1 VASIHPFRLPCPAF
15 SAYSLK
21 TGAPEN
27 IGLMILVFLSNAK
40 RQEYSMFCPQCGAN
54 QSDELKFCKL
64 CGANLYAVRQAV
76 ATRETGEKF
85 DWSKTWVAEMLLS
98 EAERKRRKE
107 DPHGGNASTH
117 EIQRSREIKAG
128 VITASIGIGLATFL
142 YVFMQG
148 IILSGDVAPDAVE
161 ILRRLWVVG
170 VIPFSIGIAL
180 VFNGLVV
187 SRRLVRAANQASLR
201 LGALEKESDPHS
213 LRSAETAGLDPP
225 NFSVT
230 DETTR
235 HLGLPNQRER

>member
-1 VASIHPFRLPCPAF
+1 
-15 SAYSLK
+15 
-21 TGAPEN
+21 
-27 IGLMILVFLSNAK
+27 
-40 RQEYSMFCPQCGAN
+40 MFCPQCGAN

-64 CGANLYAVRQAV
+64 CGANLYAVRQVV

-85 DWSKTWVAEMLLS
+85 DWSKTWVAEMFLS
-98 EAERKRRKE
+98 DVERKRRKKE
-107 DPHGGNASTH
+107 ELERLRGTTPEIQLDGRTVNVWDVELERLRGTTP

-128 VITASIGIGLATFL
+128 VITGSVGIGLAIFL

-170 VIPFSIGIAL
+170 VIPLCIGIAL

-187 SRRLVRAANQASLR
+187 GRRLVRAADQDSTR
-201 LGALEKESDPHS
+201 PGVLEREKDPHFPP
-213 LRSAETAGLDPP
+213 SADTAGLDPP
-225 NFSVT
+225 TFSVT

-235 HLGLPNQRER
+235 HLRGPDPKER

>member
-1 VASIHPFRLPCPAF
+1 
-15 SAYSLK
+15 
-21 TGAPEN
+21 
-27 IGLMILVFLSNAK
+27 
-40 RQEYSMFCPQCGAN
+40 MFCPKCGAN
-54 QSDELKFCKL
+54 QSDDLKFCKL

-107 DPHGGNASTH
+107 ESLGGDASVWDVELERLRGNP

-128 VITASIGIGLATFL
+128 VITASVGIGVATFL

-170 VIPFSIGIAL
+170 VIPLLIGLGLI
-180 VFNGLVV
+180 FNGVVV

-201 LGALEKESDPHS
+201 LAALEKDKDPHL
-213 LRSAETAGLDPP
+213 LRSADTAGLDPP
-225 NFSVT
+225 SFSVT

-235 HLGLPNQRER
+235 HLTGPKQNER

>member
-1 VASIHPFRLPCPAF
+1 
-15 SAYSLK
+15 
-21 TGAPEN
+21 
-27 IGLMILVFLSNAK
+27 
-40 RQEYSMFCPQCGAN
+40 MFCPQCGAN

-64 CGANLYAVRQAV
+64 CGANLYAVRQVV

-85 DWSKTWVAEMLLS
+85 DWSKTWVAEMFLS
-98 EAERKRRKE
+98 DGERRRRKKE
-107 DPHGGNASTH
+107 ELERLRGTSQEIQVDGRPVTVWDVELEKLRGTTP
-117 EIQRSREIKAG
+117 EIQRSREIKGG
-128 VITASIGIGLATFL
+128 VITGSVGIGLAIFL

-170 VIPFSIGIAL
+170 VIPLCIGIAL

-187 SRRLVRAANQASLR
+187 GKKLVRSADQGFTSP
-201 LGALEKESDPHS
+201 GVLEKEKDPHFPP
-213 LRSAETAGLDPP
+213 SADTAGLNPP

-235 HLGLPNQRER
+235 QLRGPDQNER

>member
-1 VASIHPFRLPCPAF
+1 
-15 SAYSLK
+15 
-21 TGAPEN
+21 
-27 IGLMILVFLSNAK
+27 
-40 RQEYSMFCPQCGAN
+40 MFCPQCGAN

-64 CGANLYAVRQAV
+64 CGANLYAVRQVV

-85 DWSKTWVAEMLLS
+85 DWSKTWVAEMFLS
-98 EAERKRRKE
+98 DGERKRRKKE
-107 DPHGGNASTH
+107 ELERMRGTTPETPLDGRTATVWDVELERLRGTTP

-128 VITASIGIGLATFL
+128 VITGSVGIGLAIFL

-170 VIPFSIGIAL
+170 VIPLCIGIGL

-187 SRRLVRAANQASLR
+187 GRRLVRAADQDSTR
-201 LGALEKESDPHS
+201 PGVLERETDPHS
-213 LRSAETAGLDPP
+213 MRSADTAGLDPP

-230 DETTR
+230 EETTR
-235 HLGLPNQRER
+235 HLRGPDPKER